1 MVHVQKGH
9 EAGAKAEGKLSNTD
23 PVLAENSDIFF
34 ALEFYMNFDF

>member
-9 EAGAKAEGKLSNTD
+9 EAGAKAEGKLGNTD
-23 PVLAENSDIFF
+23 PVLAENSGIFF